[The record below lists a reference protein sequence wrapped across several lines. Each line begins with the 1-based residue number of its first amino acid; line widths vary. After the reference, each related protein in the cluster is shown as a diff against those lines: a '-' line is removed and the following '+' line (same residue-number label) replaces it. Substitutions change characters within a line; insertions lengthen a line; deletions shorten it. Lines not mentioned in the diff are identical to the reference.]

1 LGHAAGTQARR
12 RDDDCRERGCGTIAG
27 RHGLSLDRSTTKL
40 ALVQKRARGSAH
52 SYVIGKENV
61 QRFFTIAAECG
72 QAGVATKNF

>member
-1 LGHAAGTQARR
+1 LGHAAPRPDEETTTVGK
-12 RDDDCRERGCGTIAG
+12 RGCGTIAG
-27 RHGLSLDRSTTKL
+27 RHGLSHDRSKTKL

-52 SYVIGKENV
+52 SHVIGKENV